1 MKAADAVLGLMTLAS
16 ADNESDT
23 SVRVAAIWALGQ
35 IGDIEARDAI
45 LAAQADADPSVR
57 SAATISGRMLR
68 L

>member
-1 MKAADAVLGLMTLAS
+1 LGLMTLAS

-35 IGDIEARDAI
+35 IGDP
-45 LAAQADADPSVR
+45 AAQDVILDAEKDSDQLVR
-57 SAATISGRMLR
+57 SAAKISARMLR